1 MSHDND
7 DGKKTGVSLTV
18 QRKESSVELQKMMDS
33 EVLVKCIGGR
43 EFQGVL
49 RGFDDLVNL
58 VLDDSAEYIRGTYRC
73 SCNLSFSKM

>member
-7 DGKKTGVSLTV
+7 DGKKTGVGLTV
-18 QRKESSVELQKMMDS
+18 QRKESIVELQKMMDS

-58 VLDDSAEYIRGTYRC
+58 VLDDSAEFIRGTYRMQLQ
-73 SCNLSFSKM
+73 SIIQ